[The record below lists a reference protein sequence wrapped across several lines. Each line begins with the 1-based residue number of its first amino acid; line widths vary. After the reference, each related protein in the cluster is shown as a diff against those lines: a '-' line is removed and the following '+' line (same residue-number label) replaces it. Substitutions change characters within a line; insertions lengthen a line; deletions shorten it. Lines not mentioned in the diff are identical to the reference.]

1 MPVPNNNAAIYH
13 DDTFMLVII
22 QPFEVLR
29 DRLILCHFLAQTKAF
44 FSSKFLPRV
53 DLGVAAAFLMH
64 YQCTCLPHTPVCSSC
79 LKRTVSFWGKC
90 NCFADKKI
98 LICLPRPREPVRGIE
113 DESLDFARV
122 KMDTTSMNRW
132 ELGWA
137 SIFGHFVHDWFQ
149 SQGLRSK
156 IRSIYICL
164 FAMATMTCFYG
175 HCGFPL
181 IWEFCNFEP
190 IENVWRRTGWLC
202 EVHYNNPESVN
213 SLHLQKNK
221 K

>member
-13 DDTFMLVII
+13 NDTFMLVII

-122 KMDTTSMNRW
+122 KMDTTSMNR
-132 ELGWA
+132 
-137 SIFGHFVHDWFQ
+137 
-149 SQGLRSK
+149 
-156 IRSIYICL
+156 
-164 FAMATMTCFYG
+164 
-175 HCGFPL
+175 
-181 IWEFCNFEP
+181 
-190 IENVWRRTGWLC
+190 
-202 EVHYNNPESVN
+202 
-213 SLHLQKNK
+213 
-221 K
+221 